1 MLKQYIK
8 NSPPKPPAI
17 GPAKLMCLAGWE
29 ATVFVKVEAVDADVC
44 VTVEEARSVIID
56 EAVLVDVEMVELGDV
71 RSNPASATEALH
83 IIPPHVKNLAGPGYP
98 TLAIDILC
106 KGPFG

>member
-8 NSPPKPPAI
+8 NGPPKLPAI

-29 ATVFVKVEAVDADVC
+29 ATVFVEVGVVDADVC
-44 VTVEEARSVIID
+44 VAVEEDRSVIID

-83 IIPPHVKNLAGPGYP
+83 TIPPHVKNLTGPGCHAP
-98 TLAIDILC
+98 AIDILC
-106 KGPFG
+106 K